1 MLFLAL
7 VCMVWVLTG
16 CGGGGMGSGFGI
28 GTGEG
33 GAGEEELVSV
43 WGWSLI
49 VGSGWVL
56 VWIGEI
62 PEELLSELIWS
73 PLGIDECSFPVDG
86 AELDEED
93 IDVKFW

>member
-1 MLFLAL
+1 MHGVGFDWLWWRWYGIW
-7 VCMVWVLTG
+7 VWYRNWR
-16 CGGGGMGSGFGI
+16 GG
-28 GTGEG
+28 TR
-33 GAGEEELVSV
+33 EEELVSV

-56 VWIGEI
+56 VWIGDI

-73 PLGIDECSFPVDG
+73 PLGIDECSCPVDG

-93 IDVKFW
+93 IGVKFW